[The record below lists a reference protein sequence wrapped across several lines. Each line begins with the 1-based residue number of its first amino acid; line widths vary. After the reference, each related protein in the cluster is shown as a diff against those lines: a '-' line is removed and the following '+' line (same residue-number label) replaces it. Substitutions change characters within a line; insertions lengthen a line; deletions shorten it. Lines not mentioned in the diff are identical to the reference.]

1 MTLAL
6 LAIATLAALG
16 ALALAAAAPGRA
28 AAAVRAVLADRL
40 DALERGQE
48 RQERATR
55 EELGALR
62 AEEAA
67 AAAQLREELRATL
80 KDVADS
86 THQHTAELLGLQK
99 GQLDGFGAQLGKLT
113 ESNEGRLDALRR
125 TVDEKLA
132 ALQQDSSQ
140 RLEEMRRTVDEKL
153 QGTLE
158 QRLGEAFRMVGERL
172 EAVQRGL
179 GEMQT
184 LASGVGDLKK
194 VLANVKVR
202 GTWGEIQLGSLLAQ
216 VLAPEQY
223 AVNVATRPHASERVE
238 FAVRLPGS
246 ERGQEVLLPID
257 SKFPLEDYQR
267 LVEAAE
273 RADAA
278 GVEESARQLEA
289 RIKACAQDIRDK
301 YLNPP
306 TTTDFGILFLP
317 TEGLYAEV
325 ARRSG
330 LIELL
335 QREQR
340 VVVAGPTTLAALL
353 NSLQMGFRTLAI
365 QKRSGEVWQVLGAVK
380 AEFGKFGEVLA
391 AVEKKLVE
399 ASNKLGAVGTRSRAI
414 ERRLQTVQELPA
426 GEAQALLLQD
436 AALTLDPAADEA

>member
-1 MTLAL
+1 VTLAL

-16 ALALAAAAPGRA
+16 ALALAAAVPGRA
-28 AAAVRAVLADRL
+28 AAAVRAGLADRL

-67 AAAQLREELRATL
+67 AAAQLRDELRATL

-99 GQLDGFGAQLGKLT
+99 GQLDGFGAQIGKLT
-113 ESNEGRLDALRR
+113 ESNEARLDALRR

-132 ALQQDSSQ
+132 ALQQESAQ

-306 TTTDFGILFLP
+306 ATTDFGILFLP

-436 AALTLDPAADEA
+436 AALNPADEA